1 MPFGIGGSR
10 SRSRSNSSSSSF
22 DNLDA
27 SSFDVGFDTSSSSSR
42 GGGTSF
48 DRSGSQSSQRI
59 AFEDMFSGLFSQSFG
74 AAGGIDTG
82 RISGA
87 ADLLFGAGG
96 NIIQQLQGGGVGA
109 DYLETRLGER
119 DGLAEA
125 QVSQLGDDLARFLA
139 EDVNPAITSGGV
151 QARTMGGSRGEV
163 QRGIA
168 ERGASEAFVRGAT
181 DIRIADQAA
190 RDSIAGGLMTSEADR
205 LGTSLAGLPQM
216 FGMAEAGAMSGLSPF
231 MALAQILGPQMALT
245 DSTSFGEGGSE
256 QFSEALA
263 EAFGYNIGGSRTRG
277 RAGSRSQSSSTSS
290 SRSFSLELP
299 GPTG

>member
-10 SRSRSNSSSSSF
+10 SRSRSSSSSSSF

-27 SSFDVGFDTSSSSSR
+27 SGFDIGFDTSTSSSR
-42 GGGTSF
+42 GGGSSF
-48 DRSGSQSSQRI
+48 DRSGSESSQRI
-59 AFEDMFSGLFSQSFG
+59 AFEDVFANLFSQSFG

-87 ADLLFGAGG
+87 ASLLFGAGG
-96 NIIQQLQGGGVGA
+96 NLIQQLQDGGAGA
-109 DYLETRLGER
+109 DYLETRLANR

-125 QVSQLGDDLARFLA
+125 QVSQLGDDLARFLS

-181 DIRIADQAA
+181 DIRLADQAS
-190 RDSIAGGLMTSEADR
+190 RDAIAGNLMASESDR
-205 LGTSLAGLPQM
+205 LATSLGSLPQL
-216 FGMAEAGAMSGLSPF
+216 FGLAEAGTMSALSPF
-231 MALAQILGPQMALT
+231 LALSQILGPQTALT
-245 DSTSFGEGGSE
+245 ESSSFGEGGSE

-263 EAFGYNIGGSRTRG
+263 QALGFNFGANRTRG
-277 RAGSRSQSSSTSS
+277 RAGSRSQSSSSSS
-290 SRSFSLELP
+290 SRSFSLEIP
-299 GPTG
+299 GPSG